1 MAKRNQPKRNQPKKR
16 RPKRAPAKGIDELTM
31 MLGVVAEFRQAVIVL
46 EQALAARGLDCFDV
60 SRNPNGGLSQHHSWA
75 AAKAV
80 AHFNLHQAIE
90 SIFKLMLALERTK
103 IPPRHNLSELFGNL
117 SPQTKRDFNA
127 IYENAVKTRGEWF
140 DVFVYRRGKAPP
152 DPRSL
157 PEIKVPQS
165 VTLRGFLD
173 FLDNVL
179 NTSTRRYQA
188 ESVGR
193 REPLYYFRDIGPYVQ
208 MLECMDLYA
217 RQRWRDLDNVDDA
230 AKLTP

>member
-1 MAKRNQPKRNQPKKR
+1 
-16 RPKRAPAKGIDELTM
+16 M
-31 MLGVVAEFRQAVIVL
+31 MLGMAAEFRRAVIVL
-46 EQALAARGLDCFDV
+46 EQTLAARGLNWRDA
-60 SRNPNGGLSQHHSWA
+60 SRPASGGLSDHHSWA

-103 IPPRHNLSELFGNL
+103 IPPHHNLSELFGKL
-117 SPQTKRDFNA
+117 SPQTKSDFNA
-127 IYENAVKTRGEWF
+127 IYDSVVKPQAESFGT
-140 DVFVYRRGKAPP
+140 FVYRRGEAPP

-157 PEIKVPQS
+157 PAVKAPQS
-165 VTLRGFLD
+165 VTLRGFLG

-193 REPLYYFRDIGPYVQ
+193 GEPLYYLHDTGPYVQ
-208 MLECMDLYA
+208 MLERMDQYA
-217 RQRWRDLDNVDDA
+217 R
-230 AKLTP
+230 KT